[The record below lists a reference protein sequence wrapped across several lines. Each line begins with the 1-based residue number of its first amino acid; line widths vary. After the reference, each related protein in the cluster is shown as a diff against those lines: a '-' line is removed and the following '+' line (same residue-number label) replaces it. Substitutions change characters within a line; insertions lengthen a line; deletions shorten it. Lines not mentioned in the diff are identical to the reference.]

1 MIIGGVILVHPP
13 PEKRGQRQTKMVCL
27 CGIAT
32 QKNLLSEFEIL
43 GTVKIKTGPSMNIA
57 ALSSGDIPAGVHI
70 TSEPSLLT
78 ASPDHH

>member
-1 MIIGGVILVHPP
+1 MIIGGVIFVHPP

-43 GTVKIKTGPSMNIA
+43 GTVKIKTGPSMKLN
-57 ALSSGDIPAGVHI
+57 
-70 TSEPSLLT
+70 T
-78 ASPDHH
+78 

>member
-1 MIIGGVILVHPP
+1 MIIGGGILVHPP

-43 GTVKIKTGPSMNIA
+43 GTVKIKTGPMNLHKYSSTLHNYVVCIVA
-57 ALSSGDIPAGVHI
+57 AISRFCV
-70 TSEPSLLT
+70 T
-78 ASPDHH
+78 

>member
-1 MIIGGVILVHPP
+1 MIIGGGILVHPP

-43 GTVKIKTGPSMNIA
+43 GTVKIKTGPSMNVRTKN
-57 ALSSGDIPAGVHI
+57 SSANFFAKIPKKKMTAGF
-70 TSEPSLLT
+70 
-78 ASPDHH
+78 

>member
-1 MIIGGVILVHPP
+1 MIIGGGILVHPP

-43 GTVKIKTGPSMNIA
+43 GTVKIKTGPSMKICFNKQLA
-57 ALSSGDIPAGVHI
+57 QSHVTETLS
-70 TSEPSLLT
+70 PSHE
-78 ASPDHH
+78 S

>member
-1 MIIGGVILVHPP
+1 MIIGGGILVHPP

-43 GTVKIKTGPSMNIA
+43 GTVKIKTGPSMKMA
-57 ALSSGDIPAGVHI
+57 TPRHTPPPL
-70 TSEPSLLT
+70 
-78 ASPDHH
+78 